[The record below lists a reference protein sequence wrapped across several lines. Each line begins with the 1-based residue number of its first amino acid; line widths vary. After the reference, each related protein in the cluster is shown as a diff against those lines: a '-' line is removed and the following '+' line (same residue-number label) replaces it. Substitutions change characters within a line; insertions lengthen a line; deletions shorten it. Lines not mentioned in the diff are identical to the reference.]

1 MAGRERVRGA
11 EDAEENLCLA
21 PMGRG
26 GGRELLRILEEREG
40 IHGRSSKVEIL
51 DKYFC
56 CRPVEQPCYVSVS
69 ADGVFF

>member
-21 PMGRG
+21 PVGRG

-40 IHGRSSKVEIL
+40 IHGRNSKVEIL
-51 DKYFC
+51 HKYFC

-69 ADGVFF
+69 ADDVFF